1 MPVVPR
7 LSAGYDVVVVLV
19 DLAAGGGSSRI
30 IGCLECSGLA
40 GCDPSLCRQ
49 TYLSNISGTTLTVSR
64 STALVWDPMMTVF
77 S

>member
-7 LSAGYDVVVVLV
+7 LSAGYDVVVVLL

-30 IGCLECSGLA
+30 IGYLECGVVGVV

-49 TYLSNISGTTLTVSR
+49 TYCARGEKIK
-64 STALVWDPMMTVF
+64 
-77 S
+77 